1 MKDLLYFPGFE
12 VKDTAWLKFAL
23 LYLDELRPIIPEMPY
38 NENKYLSDTAIMVQA
53 ETKLINPYKPNYEDG
68 IVASKIACDE
78 FDRYLAHPE
87 RYDPFFGRAKAF
99 AYINHKWTNAANHTT
114 TLFDGKYSHVFS
126 DYCLDNKIATRCNE
140 GIRLSEDLAFVYM
153 SFLADTIAKNKE
165 WEMITDVKRYSATL
179 RANDIQLSHF
189 RGQKLQVVKNHI
201 ELQLPTNL
209 RSIPIEQ
216 IIALRKQRS
225 FDQCRHE
232 FLKEI
237 NKLFKAKED
246 DLEFSFDNYLSYQK
260 DFLGICGH
268 SFDML
273 ASTTM
278 FAMSAC
284 AIANDIGNLVSVV
297 PAVATTYNE
306 FRATKEA
313 AIEMPKFI
321 QSLYNK
327 RQARRYVA
335 QLNNI
340 NKRGR

>member
-12 VKDTAWLKFAL
+12 IKDTAWLKFAL

-38 NENKYLSDTAIMVQA
+38 NKNEYLSDTALMIQT
-53 ETKLINPYKPNYEDG
+53 ETNLIKPYTPNYEDG
-68 IVASKIACDE
+68 TVASIIACEE

-87 RYDPFFGRAKAF
+87 RYTPFFGRAKAF
-99 AYINHKWTNAANHTT
+99 AHINHKWTNATNHTT
-114 TLFDGKYSHVFS
+114 TLFNGKYSYVFS

-140 GIRLSEDLAFVYM
+140 GIKLPDELAFVYM
-153 SFLADTIAKNKE
+153 AFLADTIAKNKD
-165 WEMITDVKRYSATL
+165 WEMITDIKRYSATL
-179 RANDIQLSHF
+179 RANDIQLSNIG
-189 RGQKLQVVKNHI
+189 GQKLEVVKNHI

-209 RSIPIEQ
+209 RNIPMEK

-225 FDQCRHE
+225 FNQCRQA

-237 NKLFKAKED
+237 VKLFKAKED
-246 DLEFSFDNYLSYQK
+246 GIEFSFNDYLSYQK
-260 DFLGICGH
+260 DFLSICGH

-278 FAMSAC
+278 FAYSAY
-284 AIANDIGNLVSVV
+284 AITSEIGNPTSLI

-306 FRATKEA
+306 IRAIKDA
-313 AIEMPKFI
+313 VIAMPKFI
-321 QSLYNK
+321 QSLNNK

-335 QLNNI
+335 KLNNI
-340 NKRGR
+340 NKRG